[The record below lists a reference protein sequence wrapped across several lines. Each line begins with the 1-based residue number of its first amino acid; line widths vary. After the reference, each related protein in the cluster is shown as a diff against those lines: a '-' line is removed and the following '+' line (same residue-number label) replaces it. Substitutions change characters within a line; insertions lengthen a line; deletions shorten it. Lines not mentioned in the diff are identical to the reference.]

1 MRLFQ
6 NIFTPF
12 PADDAAIREHFQ
24 SKYRFVSLFNHQSDL
39 GDPLGPRTS
48 SASRTIICRNRSS
61 TSQQLLAD
69 NPRIGRMWQRTIQS
83 RDSNRESLRSITQ
96 FLWAGG
102 PIHRRVPQFTSYPI
116 TKLQILH
123 RSISP
128 STMSMD
134 PIAATTSAS
143 NPPSHIFGK
152 VCRFARHAARIC
164 TRYGFAVPSLTM

>member
-48 SASRTIICRNRSS
+48 SASRTIICPQPKFHIATTACRQPANRPDVAANDTVSRFEPRKPSFDHAIPVGRWTYSPPSS
-61 TSQQLLAD
+61 QF
-69 NPRIGRMWQRTIQS
+69 
-83 RDSNRESLRSITQ
+83 RSC
-96 FLWAGG
+96 
-102 PIHRRVPQFTSYPI
+102 PI